1 MKTPKK
7 STVKK
12 VTPEFANRYTPIMKK
27 GDPIMKKGGSVKKT
41 TVPKAKMGGTK
52 ESLPKAQ
59 LGRDTKKG
67 TTWGGKS
74 VYGGDP
80 DNAWAGR
87 DSRLGGWPAE
97 RAARAARDAKT
108 GVKKGITKAVTKAP
122 ISKKPIVKKSIT
134 KAKMGGTKKNC

>member
-1 MKTPKK
+1 METPKK

-27 GDPIMKKGGSVKKT
+27 GDPIMKKGDPVKKT

-59 LGRDTKKG
+59 LGWDTKKG

-74 VYGGDP
+74 VYIGDP
-80 DNAWAGR
+80 DNAWVGGTNW
-87 DSRLGGWPAE
+87 LGEDGPAE
-97 RAARAARDAKT
+97 RAARDAKT